1 MQAGALVVGEDC
13 FMLLPQTKL
22 DRLLGDRTAKAFA
35 RHLGLVTVA
44 DLLQHYP
51 RRYAVRGDLTPI
63 AEVPIGEPVTV
74 VAEIVDFKERRMS
87 GKTSHLLEVRITDGS
102 AFLTLTFFN
111 QAWRQKDLKP
121 GSRGLFAGKIGAF
134 NGRLQLAHPE
144 YELFDDEVDSA
155 EAARWAL
162 QPIPIYP
169 AASSVTTWAIGRA
182 MGVVLD
188 TLPALV
194 DELPAEVVASEGLL
208 ALDDAM
214 RKIHQPA
221 VAHDWQSARDTLRF
235 HEAFVLQAALIR
247 RKAELSH
254 VTTDVR
260 AVAADGLLAGFDA
273 RLPFELTAG
282 QRSVGNEILEDL
294 ASGHPMNR
302 LLQGEVGSGKTLV
315 ALRAMLA
322 VAESGGQSAMIA
334 PTEVLAA
341 QHLASIRRT
350 LGDDLAA
357 RLGVTLLTG
366 SQNTA
371 DRKRA
376 LLQIVSGK
384 AQLVVG
390 THALL
395 ADKVEF
401 YDLAMVVID
410 EQHRFG
416 VEQRETLRQK
426 GRTAPHVLTMTAT
439 PIPRTL
445 AVSVFGD
452 LDISTLTELPAGRQ
466 AITSHVVQLSQP
478 SLIARTWSRV
488 AEEVAKGHQVF
499 VVCPRISESEDE
511 AEAPLELDA
520 DDDLFAVA
528 ADAGNSGLAIDANAA
543 PKPRRPLAAVETMV
557 GALRSNP
564 VLAGLS
570 IEPMH
575 GALASELKNETMA
588 RFVAGEINVLVST
601 TVIEVG
607 VDVPNATLMVVLD
620 ADRFGVSQLHQL
632 RGRVG
637 RGGNAGLCLLMT
649 AAESGSLALERVRA
663 VADTLDGFK
672 LSEIDLELRGEG
684 DVLGASQS
692 GVRSSLRLLRV
703 LRDADLI
710 VRARELA
717 DNLLTADPTL
727 EKHPNLAEVLT
738 NLDAARQENLSKG

>member
-1 MQAGALVVGEDC
+1 MPTAGEVLGEDC

-74 VAEIVDFKERRMS
+74 VAEIVDFKERRMT

-134 NGRLQLAHPE
+134 SGRLQLAHPE
-144 YELFDDEVDSA
+144 YELFDDEVDSV
-155 EAARWAL
+155 EASRWAL

-194 DELPAEVVASEGLL
+194 DELPAEIVASESLL

-214 RKIHQPA
+214 RNIHQPA
-221 VAHDWQSARDTLRF
+221 VADDWQSARDTLRF
-235 HEAFVLQAALIR
+235 HEAFLLQSALIQ
-247 RKAELSH
+247 RKALLAH
-254 VTTDVR
+254 VTAEVR
-260 AVAADGLLAGFDA
+260 AVAADGMLAAFDA
-273 RLPFELTAG
+273 GLSFELTAG
-282 QRSVGNEILEDL
+282 QRTVGNEILEDL

-315 ALRAMLA
+315 ALRGMLA
-322 VAESGGQSAMIA
+322 VAESGGQSALIA

-350 LGDDLAA
+350 LGDDFAA
-357 RLGVTLLTG
+357 KLGLTLLTG

-371 DRKRA
+371 ERKRA

-499 VVCPRISESEDE
+499 VVCPRISETLDE
-511 AEAPLELDA
+511 AQPPLALDFESDDEL
-520 DDDLFAVA
+520 L
-528 ADAGNSGLAIDANAA
+528 SETES
-543 PKPRRPLAAVETMV
+543 KPARPLAAVETMV
-557 GALRSNP
+557 EALRANP
-564 VLAGLS
+564 VLAGLT

-588 RFVAGEINVLVST
+588 RFVSGEINVLVST

-637 RGGNAGLCLLMT
+637 RGGNAGLCLMMT

-684 DVLGASQS
+684 DVLGANQS

-710 VRARELA
+710 VRAREIAA
-717 DNLLTADPTL
+717 DLLTTDPTL
-727 EKHPNLAEVLT
+727 EKHPNLAETLA

>member
-155 EAARWAL
+155 EASRWAL

-194 DELPAEVVASEGLL
+194 DELPAEIVAGEGLL
-208 ALDDAM
+208 PLDDAM

-235 HEAFVLQAALIR
+235 HEAFLLQSSLIQ
-247 RKAELSH
+247 RKAELAH
-254 VTTDVR
+254 VTTEVR
-260 AVAADGLLAGFDA
+260 AVAVDGLLARFDGG
-273 RLPFELTAG
+273 LPFELTAG

-322 VAESGGQSAMIA
+322 VAESGGQSALIA

-357 RLGVTLLTG
+357 RLGVALLTG

-371 DRKRA
+371 ERKRA

-452 LDISTLTELPAGRQ
+452 LDISSLTELPAGRQ
-466 AITSHVVQLSQP
+466 AISSHVVQLSQP

-511 AEAPLELDA
+511 AEPPLALEDDEEL
-520 DDDLFAVA
+520 LTE
-528 ADAGNSGLAIDANAA
+528 NES
-543 PKPRRPLAAVETMV
+543 KPRRPLAAVETMV
-557 GALRSNP
+557 EALRANP
-564 VLAGLS
+564 VLAGLA

-649 AAESGSLALERVRA
+649 SAESGSLALERVRA

-710 VRARELA
+710 VRARQIA

-727 EKHPNLAEVLT
+727 EKHPNLAETLA